1 MDEWMKQNKLNF
13 KSDNS
18 TKVRIQ
24 KRGAND
30 KSGGGNWKSKFRK
43 AIEIDQSLK
52 QVMSMIASEE

>member
-1 MDEWMKQNKLNF
+1 MNWLKMDEGMKQNKLNF

-30 KSGGGNWKSKFRK
+30 KSGGGN
-43 AIEIDQSLK
+43 
-52 QVMSMIASEE
+52 